1 MSSNTNI
8 GNTPVNQGYV
18 QLIHTGETG
27 GIDGTLR
34 TLYDGDGTASDLQ
47 IASNK
52 VKVSTELYIGSKTAT
67 EFIQDIVGDMF
78 TTGSYTNIT
87 TTYDD
92 TNGNIDLSAS
102 GEVTLTGTQ
111 TLTNKTLAS
120 PTFTGTANGANLTLT
135 GDLTVSGDTIFTN
148 SNTVLIGDAI
158 LTLNAD
164 ETGSPTAN
172 AGFEVERGTSTN
184 KTFIW
189 NETDDKWTIGSETFV
204 ASTVEANLTGNVTGN
219 VTGSA
224 SLNLLKSSNLS
235 DLANVATARTNL
247 GVDAAGTDNSTDVTL
262 VTTSHDYLSLAGQ
275 AITLGT
281 IDISDDTNLVG
292 GTGIT
297 LTGDTLSTTD
307 SEIVH
312 DNLNG
317 FVANE
322 HKDHS
327 AISITT
333 AASSGLSGGG
343 DITTTRSLSVD
354 VNNLDVQVPALELAD
369 KIAIY
374 DNSATET
381 NVATLTQLKAIVNT
395 DTDTNQLTEF
405 ILSGD
410 SGTNQTI
417 SHNNTLTISGG
428 NGISTS
434 TSATDIL
441 SVALG
446 GFSTLIA
453 QSSPAEQDLLVIEEA
468 IGGAIKKVQI
478 GALSS
483 GITIDGTTANGIL
496 TYGGVDNIDT
506 ESNLTFDGTD
516 LYLPDSSNIKFGDS
530 QDLEIKHDGSN
541 SIIKADGTGNLTIRQ
556 DTADKDIL
564 LRCDDGSGGIAT
576 YLTLDGSAGFT
587 TVQKLMR
594 FDDNVDARFG
604 SSSDLRIRHDGTD
617 SKIDNYTGT
626 LKIRNTL
633 DDADI
638 TLETDDGSGGVTP
651 YITLDGSAGYTVASK
666 QIRSNDNVALT
677 AGTDGDLNLVHDGT
691 DSYVENWS
699 GDLYIRNNNNDKD
712 VILQSDDGSGGV
724 TPYITLDGSTT
735 DLLLSPPGNVGIGT
749 TSPAHKLEVE
759 VDTNVF
765 VGFDN
770 SIGGTTGDKVMFVGW
785 GGSNAY
791 GRIQPIHQGTAYK
804 DLVLNDGGGNVGIG
818 TSSPAY
824 KLHLEQVGGVMQQL
838 KATDSNQAYMKF
850 VNSTTGDGQFTDGFL
865 FGLDSDETIAIWN
878 YEATAMRFATS
889 GTERLKIEAGGDVLP
904 GADGTQDL
912 GASSKRW
919 GVVYSADLDLSNE
932 GSQNDVDGTWGSY
945 VIQEGEDDLF
955 LINRRNGKKYKFML
969 QEVQD

>member
-47 IASNK
+47 IASNT
-52 VKVSTELYIGSKTAT
+52 VKISTQLYIGSKTIT
-67 EFIQDIVGDMF
+67 EYVQDVVGDMF
-78 TTGSYTNIT
+78 DTNGSHTNIT
-87 TTYDD
+87 ATYDD
-92 TNGNIDLSAS
+92 NGDGAIDLVATGAISGITGGTGINATGSGNITIAIDSTVA
-102 GEVTLTGTQ
+102 TLTGTQ
-111 TLTNKTLAS
+111 TLSNKTLAS

-172 AGFEVERGTSTN
+172 AGFEVERGTSAN

-247 GVDAAGTDNSTDVTL
+247 GVDLAGTDNSTNVTL

-312 DNLNG
+312 DNLSG

-354 VNNLDVQVPALELAD
+354 VNNLDSQVPALELPD

-374 DNSATET
+374 DNSVGET

-395 DTDTNQLTEF
+395 DTDTNQLTTF
-405 ILSGD
+405 NVSGD
-410 SGTNQTI
+410 SGTDQTI

-446 GFSTLIA
+446 GFSSLTL
-453 QSSPAEQDLLVIEEA
+453 QSSPDAQDLIAVEEA
-468 IGGAIKKVQI
+468 IGGAIKKVKF
-478 GALSS
+478 GTFSS

-506 ESNLTFDGTD
+506 ESALTFDGTD
-516 LYLPDSSNIKFGDS
+516 LAI
-530 QDLEIKHDGSN
+530 
-541 SIIKADGTGNLTIRQ
+541 AATGKI
-556 DTADKDIL
+556 
-564 LRCDDGSGGIAT
+564 
-576 YLTLDGSAGFT
+576 YLDGGGDTYITEAAADLVDMYVGAEHALRIADFGNT
-587 TVQKLMR
+587 PYVYVP
-594 FDDNVDARFG
+594 DNAYLGAG
-604 SSSDLRIRHDGTD
+604 SSIDFTIRHDT
-617 SKIDNYTGT
+617 SHT
-626 LKIRNTL
+626 
-633 DDADI
+633 
-638 TLETDDGSGGVTP
+638 
-651 YITLDGSAGYTVASK
+651 YITNSTGDMNFVEADAGNINFRNNS
-666 QIRSNDNVALT
+666 
-677 AGTDGDLNLVHDGT
+677 GTSH
-691 DSYVENWS
+691 
-699 GDLYIRNNNNDKD
+699 LYIK
-712 VILQSDDGSGGV
+712 S
-724 TPYITLDGSTT
+724 
-735 DLLLSPPGNVGIGT
+735 
-749 TSPAHKLEVE
+749 
-759 VDTNVF
+759 
-765 VGFDN
+765 
-770 SIGGTTGDKVMFVGW
+770 
-785 GGSNAY
+785 
-791 GRIQPIHQGTAYK
+791 
-804 DLVLNDGGGNVGIG
+804 GGNVGIG
-818 TSSPAY
+818 TASPDS
-824 KLHLEQVGGVMQQL
+824 KLQVEYTTTSNGSAAIAEFGTSGSGAIANSGHQVIVGGPSVSGYTGMMIYS
-838 KATDSNQAYMKF
+838 DSTSGVGQISFA
-850 VNSTTGDGQFTDGFL
+850 DGRGAN
-865 FGLDSDETIAIWN
+865 DSWRGTIA
-878 YEATAMRFATS
+878 YEHANDRMEFWTNAT
-889 GTERLKIEAGGDVLP
+889 EKIAINSDGDFIPAG
-904 GADGTQDL
+904 DGTQDL

-919 GVVYSADLDLSNE
+919 GVIYSADLDLSNE

-955 LINRRNGKKYKFML
+955 LINRRSGKKYKFML